1 METMEPMEVSENPT
15 ENSMASGAS
24 WLEAPRGF
32 FLETMTWVQTITL
45 PETIELPLKIGH
57 PKSPQKGNK

>member
-15 ENSMASGAS
+15 ENASGPSGAS

-32 FLETMTWVQTITL
+32 FFGDNDMGAATPISVALR
-45 PETIELPLKIGH
+45 
-57 PKSPQKGNK
+57 